1 MTEGGAA
8 LEPRC
13 ETLLLELVSVPLDKY
28 ADILDVR
35 QLHRTRAHWALG
47 PSPDPNPNPP
57 GPSPNPDPDPNP
69 PGPSPD
75 PDPDPNPNPI
85 QVLQLPRWPDAL
97 ARLTL
102 GKQRQAA
109 GTLEP

>member
-35 QLHRTRAHWALG
+35 QLHRTRTHRALALALTLTRTHRALALTLTLT
-47 PSPDPNPNPP
+47 PN
-57 GPSPNPDPDPNP
+57 
-69 PGPSPD
+69 
-75 PDPDPNPNPI
+75 PNPNPI

-102 GKQRQAA
+102 GKQRQVA